1 MRLNLILAAGAAAS
15 IAASA
20 HAQVVINELF
30 ENPPGGGS
38 TADAF
43 IEYIELYGQPSMDLT
58 GYALVLFKGG
68 QDLNGDGTLDVP
80 PEIDEAF
87 TLDGLRLGSNGLL
100 VLYNGRPNQSFIP
113 LFLPD
118 DGETA
123 YSFFDT
129 HIPSPFDTNGN
140 LGNDGSSTYA
150 LVRRRPFHSIVNGM
164 SVYSNGYAVWKDV
177 DHDINRDGLYDYGF
191 EGFGASAI
199 DPMQVIDEIAWSH
212 DAGLEY
218 TRSRQQ
224 VISETP
230 GFNPDAV
237 SRVAYYG
244 ANPGLGLRF
253 NSSGEIVPTRM
264 ADEELIYG
272 DTMGGSLDFTYDP
285 TRVGAPTDPNG
296 DGFHDISIGSTS
308 DPFRLTPGGFN
319 DHAGTGITQFRFIAG
334 DLNFDGVVDAADL
347 AFLDIF
353 LTGADFGATTNLL
366 DSNGDPVLN
375 PITGQPLQT
384 YVFQNRLAN
393 ALLAATNLNPTD
405 GPGGTNAATVTSAD
419 RAVLAAMIGPVP
431 CSPADL
437 APPLGVLNFFDLST
451 YLARFNAGDP
461 AADVAAPF
469 GVLNFFD
476 LSTYLGIFNAG
487 CP

>member
-20 HAQVVINELF
+20 HAQVVINELC

-43 IEYIELYGQPSMDLT
+43 IEYIELYGRPGMDLT
-58 GYALVLFKGG
+58 GYAVVLFKGG
-68 QDLNGDGTLDVP
+68 EDLNGDGTLDIP

-87 TLDGLRLGSNGLL
+87 TLDGLHLGSNGLL
-100 VLYNGRPNQSFIP
+100 VLYNGRPHQSFIP
-113 LFLPD
+113 LFLPN

-129 HIPSPFDTNGN
+129 HIPSPFDINGN
-140 LGNDGSSTYA
+140 LGNEGSSTYA
-150 LVRRRPFHSIVNGM
+150 LVRRRPFHSIVNGQ
-164 SVYSNGYAVWKDV
+164 SVYAPGYNVWKDADFDV
-177 DHDINRDGLYDYGF
+177 NLDSAYDFGF
-191 EGFGASAI
+191 EAPNASAI
-199 DPMQVIDEIAWSH
+199 DPMQVIDEISWSH
-212 DAGLEY
+212 NAGLEY

-224 VISETP
+224 VISDTP

-244 ANPGLGLRF
+244 SNPGLGLRF
-253 NSSGEIVPTRM
+253 NSDGGIVATRM

-272 DTMGGSLDFTYDP
+272 DMIGGPLDFMYDP
-285 TRVGAPTDPNG
+285 NRAGAPTDPNG
-296 DGFHDISIGSTS
+296 DGFQDISLGLLAN
-308 DPFRLTPGGFN
+308 PFRLTPGGFN
-319 DHAGTGITQFRFIAG
+319 DHAATGIAQFRFIPG
-334 DLNFDGVVDAADL
+334 DLNFDGIVNAADL
-347 AFLDIF
+347 ALLDAQ
-353 LTGADFGATTNLL
+353 LLGADFDATTDLL
-366 DSNGDPVLN
+366 DDGLPVLH
-375 PITGQPLQT
+375 PVTGQPLQS

-393 ALLAATNLNPTD
+393 AFLAATNLDPAD

-431 CSPADL
+431 CSAADL
-437 APPLGVLNFFDLST
+437 APPLGVLNFFDLSA
-451 YLARFNAGDP
+451 YLALFNAGDP
-461 AADVAAPF
+461 AADLAAPF

-476 LSTYLGIFNAG
+476 LSAYLNIFNAG